1 MASNTQTFPK
11 ETYMFAKFFA
21 SATVAH
27 AHCDL
32 YCGVY
37 DPAQAKIEALS
48 VLKTAKKYAESDDEV
63 FRARCISIKEA
74 RAEETKHHL
83 MVLWADFFAPAH
95 FEAHPNLHQLF
106 WDAIHQAGEA
116 KKTMDPAAG
125 EKLVELIDQIA
136 VIFWSTEKAAGM
148 GVYPPS

>member
-1 MASNTQTFPK
+1 
-11 ETYMFAKFFA
+11 MFAKLFA

-48 VLKTAKKYAESDDEV
+48 VVKTAKKYHESDDDV
-63 FRARCISIKEA
+63 FRARCIMIKEQ

-83 MVLWADFFAPAH
+83 MVLWADFFASLRQTISQP
-95 FEAHPNLHQLF
+95 FRSSTSCSGRPLTKL
-106 WDAIHQAGEA
+106 A
-116 KKTMDPAAG
+116 K
-125 EKLVELIDQIA
+125 LRNRWIR
-136 VIFWSTEKAAGM
+136 
-148 GVYPPS
+148 

>member
-1 MASNTQTFPK
+1 
-11 ETYMFAKFFA
+11 MFARFFA

-48 VLKTAKKYAESDDEV
+48 VVKTAKKYAESDDEV
-63 FRARCISIKEA
+63 FRARCIMIKEQ

-83 MVLWADFFAPAH
+83 MVLWADFFAPPH
-95 FEAHPNLHQLF
+95 FEEFPELHQLF

-125 EKLVELIDQIA
+125 EKLVDYIDQIA
-136 VIFWSTEKAAGM
+136 EIFWKTEKAKGM

>member
-1 MASNTQTFPK
+1 
-11 ETYMFAKFFA
+11 MFAKLFA

-37 DPAQAKIEALS
+37 DPAQAKIEAMS

-63 FRARCISIKEA
+63 FRARCVIIKEQ

-83 MVLWADFFAPAH
+83 MVLWADFFAPDH
-95 FEAHPNLHQLF
+95 FAAFPQLHELF
-106 WDAIHQAGEA
+106 WKAVHQAGEA
-116 KKTMDPAAG
+116 KKSMDPAVG
-125 EKLVELIDQIA
+125 EALVGYIDEIA
-136 VIFWSTEKAAGM
+136 EIFWKTEKSKAM

>member
-1 MASNTQTFPK
+1 MLDK
-11 ETYMFAKFFA
+11 LFA
-21 SATVAH
+21 SATPAH

-48 VLKTAKKYAESDDEV
+48 VVKSAQKYQDSDDEV
-63 FRARCISIKEA
+63 FRARALLIKEE
-74 RAEETKHHL
+74 RAEICKHHL

-95 FEAHPNLHQLF
+95 FEEFPQLHELF
-106 WDAIHQAGEA
+106 WKATHQAGEA
-116 KKTMDPAAG
+116 KKSMDPAVG
-125 EKLVELIDQIA
+125 EQLVAYIDEIA
-136 VIFWSTEKAAGM
+136 EIFWKTEKAKGM

>member
-1 MASNTQTFPK
+1 MVN
-11 ETYMFAKFFA
+11 KFFA
-21 SATVAH
+21 GDDRAL

-48 VLKTAKKYAESDDEV
+48 CLKTINKYHESDDPH
-63 FRARCISIKEA
+63 FQQRCVIVKEQ

-95 FEAHPNLHQLF
+95 FEEFPQLHELF
-106 WDAIHQAGEA
+106 WKAVHQAGEV
-116 KKTMDPAAG
+116 KKSSDPAVAQQLLG
-125 EKLVELIDQIA
+125 YIDDIA
-136 VIFWSTEKAAGM
+136 DIFWQTDKGKDM
-148 GVYPPS
+148 GVYPPA